1 MNLALIGRIFSLL
14 ACILMVLIGYLKHK
28 KTILW
33 AQNLQFILFSI
44 SYACLG
50 GIAAVVGNMVSLLRN
65 LICLKWNLTLPLQI
79 FFIAFQ
85 GVFTFITT
93 ENRWIDWL
101 PFMAATFITITLS
114 SRKDIVIK
122 LGCIGSILCFGTYDF
137 FLKNWPVFAFDCFS
151 MITSL
156 IGVYRITN
164 DKKEKEEVI

>member
-1 MNLALIGRIFSLL
+1 MDLILIGRIFSIL
-14 ACILMVLIGYLKHK
+14 ACILMVIIGYLKHK

-50 GIAAVVGNMVSLLRN
+50 GIAAVVSNIVSLIRN
-65 LICLKWNLTLPLQI
+65 LICLKWNLTVPLQL

-85 GVFTFITT
+85 GVFTFVTT
-93 ENRWIDWL
+93 QNRLVDWL
-101 PFMAATFITITLS
+101 PFIGATAITLTIR

-122 LGCIGSILCFGTYDF
+122 LGCIVSILCFGSYDF
-137 FLKNWPVFAFDCFS
+137 FLKNWVVFAFDCFS

-156 IGVYRITN
+156 IGVYRILF
-164 DKKEKEEVI
+164 DKKEEAF

>member
-1 MNLALIGRIFSLL
+1 MNLVLVGRIFSIL

-65 LICLKWNLTLPLQI
+65 LICIKWNLTIPLQI
-79 FFIAFQ
+79 FFIGFQ

-93 ENRWIDWL
+93 QNRCIDWL
-101 PFMAATFITITLS
+101 PFAAATMITLS
-114 SRKDIVIK
+114 LRSKKDLMIK

-137 FLKNWPVFAFDCFS
+137 FLKNWVVFAFDVFS
-151 MITSL
+151 LITSL
-156 IGVYRITN
+156 IGVYRILF
-164 DKKEKEEVI
+164 DKEKEAF